1 MADTIVQIKRSLTSN
16 IPVTLKPGE
25 FAYSSSEANSTGL
38 TNGVLYIGGPTTDQN
53 GNSTNKYVIGGTKYT
68 NLLDVPAGTWT
79 AGKTIVVN
87 QDGKIDKIV
96 TDNIEGPLNT
106 GTNETRLVIGK
117 PDTENQKI
125 VIYDPYLENEEGEI
139 VPVAQY
145 IDELVKGGMITLVAG
160 DGIADITNQN
170 GTYTIALEPT
180 GVTQGTYG
188 SETKVPSFTV
198 NQYGQITN
206 IAEKTISTTMSVTNV
221 EGDETAT
228 VNLISGKLIGA
239 DGLKVTQAAAGQ
251 AQIDV
256 DETVV
261 RTAGAQTING
271 AKTFGDTIPVTPVE
285 QGLRDDETQLA
296 RLSVVQDEI
305 IYTDASATGATIAL
319 GGIAKGEKLED
330 MTMKEIIDK
339 LLHPYVATT
348 NVRLSITP
356 VNGGTFEVGDV
367 KTLTGGTI
375 SWTAG
380 STQVTQAEILKGG
393 SAVGTVAVDSG
404 TSIACSFTDN
414 QSVGSTAGT
423 VTFSSR
429 VKDDKGGKTIPGGSV
444 SFTHVYPYYYGGRAD
459 IPAASG
465 DITALSKMI
474 QVKGTKKPSFNL
486 NNEYMVFAYPA
497 AYGNLKSITDPTGN
511 DMTGSFTQ
519 TKIQVT
525 GLDGTAQEY
534 NVYTQNNRSTAS
546 GYVPSFN
553 I

>member
-1 MADTIVQIKRSLTSN
+1 MAVTIVQIKRSLTSN

-68 NLLDVPAGTWT
+68 NLLDVPAGKWT

-96 TDNIEGPLNT
+96 TDELQGVYTEGT
-106 GTNETRLVIGK
+106 GETRLVIGGAE
-117 PDTENQKI
+117 TANQKV
-125 VIYDPYLENEEGEI
+125 VIHDPYFKNEEGEI

-160 DGIADITNQN
+160 DGIADITNEN

-198 NQYGQITN
+198 NQYGQLTHVE
-206 IAEKTISTTMSVTNV
+206 EKTISTTMSVTNV

-239 DGLKVTQAAAGQ
+239 DGLKVTQAAEGQ

-285 QGLRDDETQLA
+285 QALRDDETQLA
-296 RLSVVQDEI
+296 RLSTVQDEI

-356 VNGGTFEVGDV
+356 TNGGTFEVGDV
-367 KTLTGGTI
+367 KTLTGGTV
-375 SWTAG
+375 SWVAG

-393 SAVGTVAVDSG
+393 SAVGTVAVSSG

-414 QSVGSTAGT
+414 QSVGDTAGT

-429 VKDDKGGKTIPGGSV
+429 VKDDKGGKTINGGSV
-444 SFTHVYPYYYGGRAD
+444 SFTHVYPYYYGGRAN

-486 NNEYMVFAYPA
+486 NNEYMVFAYPS

-525 GLDGTAQEY
+525 GLDGTAQQY